1 MITDWMRNTTLGEIL
16 NVDDIVRKISVTN
29 VEVALVQR
37 SLEYYDPMYRDST
50 IIVTKSVEA
59 GAESG

>member
-50 IIVTKSVEA
+50 IIVTKSV
-59 GAESG
+59 